1 MKQKSR
7 LEEGRETLRLRES
20 YNIIATYALDFLL
33 GRGLIR
39 RTRTAFLEK
48 LYGVPRP
55 EGKVSIPVRTRYML
69 QELGPIYVKMGQ
81 LMSSQS
87 QALPEE
93 WVEEL
98 SKLQSNVPPFP
109 YEQVREIVIAEL
121 KAPPEEIYAS
131 FDPQSLAAAST
142 AQVHRATRHD
152 GVPVIVKVQRPG
164 IKQQIKSDV
173 GIMEWLANLASRRV
187 QWARDMNLVGL
198 ITEFGSQVLLEI
210 DYRIE
215 AYNAIRLNQNLA
227 EIDGVRVPIIDE
239 DLSTERLVTMEYID
253 GFKITD
259 LPAIQAAGFD
269 LGTLA
274 DNALKATVKMILID
288 GFFHG
293 DLHPGNVLVKR
304 DTGEIILLDTGMV
317 GELDTRQRTSLISM
331 VYAFNDNDAGG
342 LAQTMRSFAV
352 PFRQVDEKL
361 FRKDFERRVGSLM
374 FMKNMSF
381 PMLFNEVMEV
391 MRDNGLQF
399 DPSLTLAVKSIM
411 QMETIS
417 SLLFDGSGLI
427 EQGIHTV
434 RQLVREQITV
444 EKASETLKR
453 EVSNALR
460 GVSGQIPSLQ
470 EATVSWLNQYKKGR
484 FEVYLDTSELN
495 EQIDKSS
502 NILRLLL
509 IVILVASTIVGSSI
523 ALGLAA
529 SSNLEGEFTA
539 FVGIG
544 VGGYCA
550 SIFLAILVTLF
561 TLWQLWQG
569 RKRPGV

>member
-7 LEEGRETLRLRES
+7 LEEGRETLRLRQS
-20 YNIIATYALDFLL
+20 YNIIATYGLDFLI
-33 GRGLIR
+33 GRGPVR
-39 RTRTAFLEK
+39 RTRSAFLEK
-48 LYGVPRP
+48 LYGVPKP
-55 EGKVSIPVRTRYML
+55 EKKISIPIRTRYML

-81 LMSSQS
+81 LMSSQT

-93 WVEEL
+93 WVDEL

-109 YEQVREIVIAEL
+109 YEQVREIIISEL

-173 GIMEWLANLASRRV
+173 GIMEWLANLAARRV

-198 ITEFGSQVLLEI
+198 IAEFGSQVLLEI

-227 EIDGVRVPIIDE
+227 EINGVRVPFIDE

-259 LPAIQAAGFD
+259 LPAIEAAGFD

-274 DNALKATVKMILID
+274 ENALKATVKMIFID

-304 DTGEIILLDTGMV
+304 DSGEIILLDTGMV
-317 GELDTRQRTSLISM
+317 GELDTRQRMSLISM
-331 VYAFNDNDAGG
+331 VYAFNDNDAAG

-374 FMKNMSF
+374 FLKNMSF
-381 PMLFNEVMEV
+381 PMLFNEVVEV

-411 QMETIS
+411 QMESIS
-417 SLLFDGSGLI
+417 TLLFDGSGLI

-434 RQLVREQITV
+434 RQLIREQFTV
-444 EKASETLKR
+444 ENASETVKR
-453 EVSNALR
+453 EVTNALR

-484 FEVYLDTSELN
+484 FEVYLNTSPLN
-495 EQIDKSS
+495 EEIDKAG

-529 SSNLEGEFTA
+529 ASNLEGEFKA

-569 RKRPGV
+569 RKRPGI

>member
-7 LEEGRETLRLRES
+7 LEEGRETLRLRQS
-20 YNIIATYALDFLL
+20 YNIIATYGLDFLI
-33 GRGLIR
+33 GRGPVR
-39 RTRTAFLEK
+39 RTRSAFLEK
-48 LYGVPRP
+48 LYGVPKP
-55 EGKVSIPVRTRYML
+55 EKKISIPIRTRYML

-81 LMSSQS
+81 LMSSQT

-93 WVEEL
+93 WVDEL

-109 YEQVREIVIAEL
+109 YEQVREIIISEL

-173 GIMEWLANLASRRV
+173 GIMEWLANLAARRV

-198 ITEFGSQVLLEI
+198 IAEFGSQVLLEI

-227 EIDGVRVPIIDE
+227 EINGVRVPFIDE

-259 LPAIQAAGFD
+259 LPAIEAAGFD

-274 DNALKATVKMILID
+274 ENALKATVKMIFID

-304 DTGEIILLDTGMV
+304 DSGEIILLDTGMV
-317 GELDTRQRTSLISM
+317 GELDTRQRMSLISM
-331 VYAFNDNDAGG
+331 VYAFNDNDAAG

-374 FMKNMSF
+374 FLKNMSF
-381 PMLFNEVMEV
+381 PMLFNEVVEV

-411 QMETIS
+411 QMESIS
-417 SLLFDGSGLI
+417 TLLFDGGGLI

-434 RQLVREQITV
+434 RQLIREQFTV
-444 EKASETLKR
+444 ENASETVKR
-453 EVSNALR
+453 EVTNALR

-484 FEVYLDTSELN
+484 FEVYLNTSPLN
-495 EQIDKSS
+495 EEIDKAG

-529 SSNLEGEFTA
+529 ASNLEGEFKA

-569 RKRPGV
+569 RKRPGL

>member
-7 LEEGRETLRLRES
+7 LEEGRETLRLRQS
-20 YNIIATYALDFLL
+20 YNIIATYGLDFLI
-33 GRGLIR
+33 GRGPVR
-39 RTRTAFLEK
+39 RTRSAFLEK
-48 LYGVPRP
+48 LYGVPKP
-55 EGKVSIPVRTRYML
+55 EKKISIPIRTRYML

-81 LMSSQS
+81 LMSSQT

-93 WVEEL
+93 WVDEL

-109 YEQVREIVIAEL
+109 YEQVREIIISEL

-173 GIMEWLANLASRRV
+173 GIMEWLANLAAKRV

-198 ITEFGSQVLLEI
+198 IAEFGSQVLLEI

-227 EIDGVRVPIIDE
+227 EINGVRVPFIDE

-259 LPAIQAAGFD
+259 LPAIEAAGFD

-274 DNALKATVKMILID
+274 ENALKATVKMIFID

-304 DTGEIILLDTGMV
+304 DSGEIILLDTGMV
-317 GELDTRQRTSLISM
+317 GELDTRQRMNLISM
-331 VYAFNDNDAGG
+331 VYAFNDNDAAG

-374 FMKNMSF
+374 FLKNMSF
-381 PMLFNEVMEV
+381 PMLFNEVVEV

-411 QMETIS
+411 QMESIS
-417 SLLFDGSGLI
+417 TLLFDGSGLI

-434 RQLVREQITV
+434 RQLVREQFTV
-444 EKASETLKR
+444 ENASETVKR
-453 EVSNALR
+453 EVTNALR

-484 FEVYLDTSELN
+484 FEVYLNTSPLN
-495 EQIDKSS
+495 EEIDKAG

-529 SSNLEGEFTA
+529 ASNLEGEFKA

-561 TLWQLWQG
+561 TLWQLWQS
-569 RKRPGV
+569 RERPGL

>member
-20 YNIIATYALDFLL
+20 YNIIAAYGLDFLL
-33 GRGLIR
+33 GRGPIR
-39 RTRTAFLEK
+39 RTRSTFLEK
-48 LYGVPRP
+48 LYGVPKP
-55 EGKVSIPVRTRYML
+55 EEEISIPIRTRYML
-69 QELGPIYVKMGQ
+69 QELGPIYVKIGQ
-81 LMSSQS
+81 LMSSQT

-109 YEQVREIVIAEL
+109 YEQVREIVISEL
-121 KAPPEEIYAS
+121 NAPPEEIYAT
-131 FDPQSLAAAST
+131 FDPKSLAAAST
-142 AQVHRATRHD
+142 AQVHRATRQD
-152 GVPVIVKVQRPG
+152 GTPVIVKVQRPG

-173 GIMEWLANLASRRV
+173 GIMSWLANLAAGRL
-187 QWARDMNLVGL
+187 QWARDMNMVGL
-198 ITEFGSQVLLEI
+198 IDEFGSQVLLEV

-215 AYNAIRLNQNLA
+215 AYNAIRLSQNLA
-227 EIDGVRVPIIDE
+227 EINGVRVPFIDE
-239 DLSTERLVTMEYID
+239 ELSTERLVTMEYID

-259 LPAIQAAGFD
+259 LPAIEAAGFD
-269 LGTLA
+269 LATLA
-274 DNALKATVKMILID
+274 ENALKATVKMILID

-317 GELDTRQRTSLISM
+317 GELDTRQRMSLISM
-331 VYAFNDNDAGG
+331 VYAFNDHDARG

-361 FRKDFERRVGSLM
+361 FRKDFERRVGALM

-427 EQGIHTV
+427 EQGIYTA
-434 RQLVREQITV
+434 RQMVREQINV
-444 EKASETLKR
+444 EKASEALKR
-453 EVSNALR
+453 EVTYALR
-460 GVSGQIPSLQ
+460 EVSGQIPSLQ
-470 EATVSWLNQYKKGR
+470 EATATWLNQYKKGR
-484 FEVYLDTSELN
+484 FEVILDTSSLN
-495 EQIDKSS
+495 EQIDKSG

-529 SSNLEGEFTA
+529 AFNLEGELKS

-544 VGGYCA
+544 VAGYCT
-550 SIFLAILVTLF
+550 SIFLAVLVTLF
-561 TLWQLWQG
+561 MLWQLWQA

>member
-7 LEEGRETLRLRES
+7 LEEGRETLRLRQS
-20 YNIIATYALDFLL
+20 YNIIATYGLDFLI
-33 GRGLIR
+33 GRGPVR
-39 RTRTAFLEK
+39 RTRSAFLEK
-48 LYGVPRP
+48 LYGVPKP
-55 EGKVSIPVRTRYML
+55 EKKISIPIRTRYML
-69 QELGPIYVKMGQ
+69 QELGPIYVKIGQ
-81 LMSSQS
+81 LMSSQT

-93 WVEEL
+93 WVDEL

-109 YEQVREIVIAEL
+109 YEQVREIIISEL
-121 KAPPEEIYAS
+121 KAPPEEIYAY

-173 GIMEWLANLASRRV
+173 GIMEWLANLAARRV

-198 ITEFGSQVLLEI
+198 IAEFGSQVLLEI

-227 EIDGVRVPIIDE
+227 EINGVRVPFIDE
-239 DLSTERLVTMEYID
+239 DLSMERLVTMEYID

-259 LPAIQAAGFD
+259 LPAIEAAGFD

-274 DNALKATVKMILID
+274 ENALKATVKMIFID

-304 DTGEIILLDTGMV
+304 DSGEIILLDTGMV
-317 GELDTRQRTSLISM
+317 GELDTRQRMSLISM
-331 VYAFNDNDAGG
+331 VYAFNDNDAAG

-374 FMKNMSF
+374 FLKNMSF
-381 PMLFNEVMEV
+381 PMLFNEVVEV

-411 QMETIS
+411 QMESIS
-417 SLLFDGSGLI
+417 TLLFDGSGLI

-434 RQLVREQITV
+434 RQLIREQFTV
-444 EKASETLKR
+444 ENASETVKR
-453 EVSNALR
+453 EVTNALR

-484 FEVYLDTSELN
+484 FEVYLNTSPLN
-495 EQIDKSS
+495 EEIDKAG

-529 SSNLEGEFTA
+529 ASNLEGEFKA

-569 RKRPGV
+569 RKRPGL

>member
-7 LEEGRETLRLRES
+7 LEEGRETLRLRQS
-20 YNIIATYALDFLL
+20 YNIIATYGLDFLI
-33 GRGLIR
+33 GRGPVR
-39 RTRTAFLEK
+39 RTRSAFLEK
-48 LYGVPRP
+48 LYGVPKP
-55 EGKVSIPVRTRYML
+55 EKKISIPIRTRYML

-81 LMSSQS
+81 LMSSQT

-93 WVEEL
+93 WVDEL

-109 YEQVREIVIAEL
+109 YEQVREIIISEL
-121 KAPPEEIYAS
+121 KAPPEEIYAY

-173 GIMEWLANLASRRV
+173 GIMEWLANLAARRV

-198 ITEFGSQVLLEI
+198 IAEFGSQVLLEI

-227 EIDGVRVPIIDE
+227 EINGVRVPFIDE

-259 LPAIQAAGFD
+259 LPAIEAAGFD

-274 DNALKATVKMILID
+274 ENALKATVKMIFID

-304 DTGEIILLDTGMV
+304 DSGEIILLDTGMV
-317 GELDTRQRTSLISM
+317 GELDTRQRMSLISM
-331 VYAFNDNDAGG
+331 VYAFNDNDAAG

-352 PFRQVDEKL
+352 PFRHVDEKL

-374 FMKNMSF
+374 FLKNMSF
-381 PMLFNEVMEV
+381 PMLFNEVVEV

-411 QMETIS
+411 QMESIS
-417 SLLFDGSGLI
+417 TLLFDGSGLI

-434 RQLVREQITV
+434 RQLIREQFTV
-444 EKASETLKR
+444 ENASETVKR
-453 EVSNALR
+453 EVTNALR

-484 FEVYLDTSELN
+484 FEVYLNTSPLN
-495 EQIDKSS
+495 EEIDKAG

-529 SSNLEGEFTA
+529 ASNLEGEFKA

-569 RKRPGV
+569 RKRPGL

>member
-7 LEEGRETLRLRES
+7 LEEGRETLRLRQS
-20 YNIIATYALDFLL
+20 YNIIATYGLDFLI
-33 GRGLIR
+33 GRGPVR
-39 RTRTAFLEK
+39 RTRSAFLEK
-48 LYGVPRP
+48 LYGVPKP
-55 EGKVSIPVRTRYML
+55 EKKISIPIRTRYML

-81 LMSSQS
+81 LMSSQT

-93 WVEEL
+93 WVDEL

-109 YEQVREIVIAEL
+109 YEQVREIIISEL
-121 KAPPEEIYAS
+121 KAPPEEIYAY

-173 GIMEWLANLASRRV
+173 GIMEWLANLAARRV

-198 ITEFGSQVLLEI
+198 IAEFGSQVLLEI

-227 EIDGVRVPIIDE
+227 EINGVRVPFIDE

-259 LPAIQAAGFD
+259 LPAIEAAGFD

-274 DNALKATVKMILID
+274 ENALKATVKMIFID

-304 DTGEIILLDTGMV
+304 DSGEIILLDTGMV
-317 GELDTRQRTSLISM
+317 GELDTQQRMSLISM
-331 VYAFNDNDAGG
+331 VYAFNDNDAAG

-374 FMKNMSF
+374 FLKNMSF
-381 PMLFNEVMEV
+381 PMLFNEVVEV

-411 QMETIS
+411 QMESIS
-417 SLLFDGSGLI
+417 TLLFDGSGLI

-434 RQLVREQITV
+434 RQLIREQFTV
-444 EKASETLKR
+444 ENASETVKR
-453 EVSNALR
+453 EVTNALR

-484 FEVYLDTSELN
+484 FEVYLNTSPLN
-495 EQIDKSS
+495 EEIDKAG

-529 SSNLEGEFTA
+529 ASNLEGEFKA

-569 RKRPGV
+569 RKRPGL

>member
-7 LEEGRETLRLRES
+7 LDEGRETLRLRES
-20 YNIIATYALDFLL
+20 YNIIATYGLDFLL
-33 GRGLIR
+33 GRGLVR
-39 RTRTAFLEK
+39 RTRTALLEL

-55 EGKVSIPVRTRYML
+55 EGKVSFPIRTRYML

-81 LMSSQS
+81 LLSSQT

-109 YEQVREIVIAEL
+109 YEQVREIVISEL
-121 KAPPEEIYAS
+121 KAPPEEVFAT

-152 GVPVIVKVQRPG
+152 GVQVIVKVQRPG

-173 GIMEWLANLASRRV
+173 GIMEWLANLAVRRV
-187 QWARDMNLVGL
+187 QWARDMNLTGL
-198 ITEFGSQVLLEI
+198 IAEFGSQVLLEI

-215 AYNAIRLNQNLA
+215 AYNAIRLNENLA
-227 EIDGVRVPIIDE
+227 EIDGVRVPFIDE

-259 LPAIQAAGFD
+259 LPTIEAAGFD

-274 DNALKATVKMILID
+274 DNALRATVKMIFID

-317 GELDTRQRTSLISM
+317 GQLDTRQRMSLINM
-331 VYAFNDNDAGG
+331 VYAFNDNDAAG
-342 LAQTMRSFAV
+342 LAKTMRSFAV

-361 FRKDFERRVGSLM
+361 FRKDFERRIGSLM
-374 FMKNMSF
+374 FLKNVSF
-381 PMLFNEVMEV
+381 PMLFNEVIEV

-411 QMETIS
+411 QMESIS

-427 EQGIHTV
+427 DQGIHTV

-444 EKASETLKR
+444 ERAGETVKR
-453 EVSNALR
+453 EITSVLR
-460 GVSGQIPSLQ
+460 GVSDQIPSLQ
-470 EATVSWLNQYKKGR
+470 EATANWLNQYKKGR
-484 FEVYLDTSELN
+484 FEVYLDTSPLN
-495 EQIDKSS
+495 EEIDKTA

-529 SSNLEGEFTA
+529 SSNLEGEYKA
-539 FVGIG
+539 FIGIG

-550 SIFLAILVTLF
+550 STFLAILVTLF
-561 TLWQLWQG
+561 MLWQLWQS
-569 RKRPGV
+569 RKRPGA

>member
-7 LEEGRETLRLRES
+7 LEEGRETLRLRQS
-20 YNIIATYALDFLL
+20 YNIIATYGLDFLI
-33 GRGLIR
+33 GRGPVR
-39 RTRTAFLEK
+39 RTRSAFLEK
-48 LYGVPRP
+48 LYGVPKP
-55 EGKVSIPVRTRYML
+55 EKKISIPIRTRYML

-81 LMSSQS
+81 LMSSQT

-93 WVEEL
+93 WVDEL

-109 YEQVREIVIAEL
+109 YEQVREIIISEL

-173 GIMEWLANLASRRV
+173 GIMEWLANLAARRV

-198 ITEFGSQVLLEI
+198 IAEFGSQVLLEI

-227 EIDGVRVPIIDE
+227 EINGVRVPFIDE

-259 LPAIQAAGFD
+259 LPAIEAAGFD

-274 DNALKATVKMILID
+274 ENALKATVKMIFID

-304 DTGEIILLDTGMV
+304 DSGEIILLDTGMV
-317 GELDTRQRTSLISM
+317 GELDTRQRMSLISM
-331 VYAFNDNDAGG
+331 VYAFNDNDAAG

-374 FMKNMSF
+374 FLKNMSF
-381 PMLFNEVMEV
+381 PMLFNEVVEV

-411 QMETIS
+411 QMESIS
-417 SLLFDGSGLI
+417 TLLFDGSGLI

-434 RQLVREQITV
+434 RQLVREQFTV
-444 EKASETLKR
+444 ENASETVKR
-453 EVSNALR
+453 EVTNALR
-460 GVSGQIPSLQ
+460 GVSAQIPSLQ

-484 FEVYLDTSELN
+484 FEVYLNTSPLN
-495 EQIDKSS
+495 EEIDKAG

-529 SSNLEGEFTA
+529 ASNLEGEFKA

-561 TLWQLWQG
+561 TLWQLWQS
-569 RKRPGV
+569 RERPGL

>member
-20 YNIIATYALDFLL
+20 YNIIATYGLDFLL
-33 GRGLIR
+33 GRGPIR

-48 LYGVPRP
+48 LYGVPKP
-55 EGKVSIPVRTRYML
+55 EEEISIPIRTRYML
-69 QELGPIYVKMGQ
+69 QELGPIYVKIGQ
-81 LMSSQS
+81 LMSSQT

-93 WVEEL
+93 WVEEF

-109 YEQVREIVIAEL
+109 YEQVREIIISEL
-121 KAPPEEIYAS
+121 KAPPEEIYAT
-131 FDPQSLAAAST
+131 FDTQALAAAST
-142 AQVHRATRHD
+142 AQVHRATRQD
-152 GVPVIVKVQRPG
+152 GTQVVVKVQRPG

-173 GIMEWLANLASRRV
+173 GIMEWLANLAARRL

-198 ITEFGSQVLLEI
+198 IDEFGSQVLLEV

-227 EIDGVRVPIIDE
+227 EVYGVRVPFIDE
-239 DLSTERLVTMEYID
+239 ELSTERLVTMEYID

-259 LPAIQAAGFD
+259 LPAIEAAGFD
-269 LGTLA
+269 LGVLA
-274 DNALKATVKMILID
+274 ENALKATVKMIMID

-317 GELDTRQRTSLISM
+317 GELDARQRMSIISM
-331 VYAFNDNDAGG
+331 VYAFNDNDARG
-342 LAQTMRSFAV
+342 LAQTMHSFAF

-361 FRKDFERRVGSLM
+361 FRKDFERRVSRLM
-374 FMKNMSF
+374 FRRNMPL
-381 PMLFNEVMEV
+381 PMLFNEVIEV

-411 QMETIS
+411 QMEAIS

-434 RQLVREQITV
+434 RQLLREQITV

-453 EVSNALR
+453 EVTYALR
-460 GVSGQIPSLQ
+460 EVSGQIPSLQ
-470 EATVSWLNQYKKGR
+470 EATANWLNQYKKGR
-484 FEVYLDTSELN
+484 FEIFLDTSSLN
-495 EQIDKSS
+495 EQIDRTG
-502 NILRLLL
+502 NTLRLLL

-529 SSNLEGEFTA
+529 AFDIEGELKSFI
-539 FVGIG
+539 GIG
-544 VGGYCA
+544 VAGYCT
-550 SIFLAILVTLF
+550 SIFLALLVTLF
-561 TLWQLWQG
+561 TLWQLWQA
-569 RKRPGV
+569 RKRPGL